1 MNQFKATVKTI
12 DQVENLHLVTFALGS
27 QTLKMVSLELNESV
41 KVNSTIKLNLKS
53 TQISI
58 AKNLTGQLSHANQL
72 KGKITTVNNG
82 QLLSSIQLL
91 VEGFE
96 LESLIT
102 LESSLA
108 MELNVDDDILVLIKG
123 SEVSVCG

>member
-1 MNQFKATVKTI
+1 M
-12 DQVENLHLVTFALGS
+12 
-27 QTLKMVSLELNESV
+27 
-41 KVNSTIKLNLKS
+41 
-53 TQISI
+53 
-58 AKNLTGQLSHANQL
+58 
-72 KGKITTVNNG
+72 
-82 QLLSSIQLL
+82 

-102 LESSLA
+102 LETSLA